1 MASDQADISAT
12 QLKFGRHKPCQSP
25 SLTSNSVVNAVCARI
40 LALLEDDEQS
50 KIVIESLEQSGHIV
64 DRSANFKDAIAYLE
78 KRGVVLILSDVHLE
92 NGGNVFDF
100 LIWAKR
106 NPLTS
111 STPFVLLSYQPTVLA
126 KHLEDGLRT
135 TARLLGARSYI
146 TTDRFK
152 IGEFRKQ
159 IDSLLPAAEK
169 DDTRIEKPDPTHTD
183 TKG

>member
-1 MASDQADISAT
+1 MNT
-12 QLKFGRHKPCQSP
+12 
-25 SLTSNSVVNAVCARI
+25 VCAQI

-50 KIVIESLEQSGHIV
+50 KIVIESLEQSGHNIE
-64 DRSANFKDAIAYLE
+64 RSPNFREAIAFLE
-78 KRGVVLILSDVHLE
+78 NRSVVLIISDVHLA

-111 STPFVLLSYQPTVLA
+111 NTPFILLSYQPTVLA

-135 TARLLGARSYI
+135 TARLLGATSYI

-152 IGEFRKQ
+152 IGEFRRQ

-169 DDTRIEKPDPTHTD
+169 DGTQIEKPDPTHTN